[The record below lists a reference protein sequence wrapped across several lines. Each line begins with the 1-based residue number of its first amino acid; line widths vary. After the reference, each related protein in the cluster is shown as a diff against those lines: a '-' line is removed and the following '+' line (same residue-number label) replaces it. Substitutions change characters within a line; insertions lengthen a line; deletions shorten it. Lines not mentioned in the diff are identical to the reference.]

1 MKFTQKNMVVL
12 NEHKEHFLYY
22 SISDSVVEKK
32 VLFLE
37 IESIIEKRSIQLLH
51 KAIAFKAS
59 DIHIVPDGDK
69 YEIYFRKFGRLVPIE
84 QYPEELGS
92 RMITYLKFLS
102 GLDIAEKRKPQSGSF
117 QRNIHNATYSFR
129 LSTLP
134 SIYNLES
141 IVIRLLLQKSTIPLS
156 QLTLSEEQA
165 TTILH
170 LIKERQGLVLI
181 SGATG
186 SGKTTTLYS
195 LIHHCANDYMRH
207 VISLED
213 PVEQTQEKMLQIQV
227 NERAGV
233 SYSTGLKAILRH
245 TPDVIMIGEI
255 RDRDTAK
262 IALEA
267 ALTGHLVLST
277 VHAKSTVHC
286 LYRLLDLGF
295 TVEELKQTIIA
306 ILAQTLIEIDQQD
319 ERKAIF
325 EVLAENQ
332 LNRAIKS
339 ISKGFEYELPWDLTL
354 QGQLEKIEL
363 MQLEY

>member
-1 MKFTQKNMVVL
+1 M
-12 NEHKEHFLYY
+12 
-22 SISDSVVEKK
+22 
-32 VLFLE
+32 E
-37 IESIIEKRSIQLLH
+37 IESIIEKKTIHLLH
-51 KAIAFKAS
+51 RAIAFKAS
-59 DIHIVPDGDK
+59 DIHIVPENDK
-69 YEIYFRKFGRLVPIE
+69 YEIYFRKFGRLIPIE
-84 QYPEELGS
+84 QFPEQLAS
-92 RMITYLKFLS
+92 RLITYLKFLS

-117 QRNIHNATYSFR
+117 QREINNALYSFR

-134 SIYNLES
+134 SVYNLES
-141 IVIRLLLQKSTIPLS
+141 IVIRLLLQKTTIPLS
-156 QLTLSEEQA
+156 QLTLSEQQA
-165 TTILH
+165 TTILR
-170 LIKERQGLVLI
+170 LIKERQGLLLI

-195 LIHHCANDYMRH
+195 LIHHCVNDYMRH

-233 SYSTGLKAILRH
+233 SYLTGLKAILRH

-267 ALTGHLVLST
+267 ALSGHLVLST

-286 LYRLLDLGF
+286 LYRLLDLGY
-295 TVEELKQTIIA
+295 TVEELKQSLIA
-306 ILAQTLIEIDQQD
+306 ILAQTLIEIDHQD
-319 ERKAIF
+319 ERKALF
-325 EVLAENQ
+325 EVLADKQ
-332 LNRAIKS
+332 LKTAINS
-339 ISKGFEYELPWDLTL
+339 ITKGFDYELPWDLTL

-363 MQLEY
+363 MQHEN

>member
-1 MKFTQKNMVVL
+1 M
-12 NEHKEHFLYY
+12 
-22 SISDSVVEKK
+22 
-32 VLFLE
+32 E
-37 IESIIEKRSIQLLH
+37 IESIIEKKCIQLLH

-59 DIHIVPDGDK
+59 DIHIVPEYDK

-84 QYPEELGS
+84 QYPKQIAS
-92 RMITYLKFLS
+92 RLITYMKFLAD
-102 GLDIAEKRKPQSGSF
+102 LDIAEKRKPQSGSF
-117 QRNIHNATYSFR
+117 QRDINNALYSFR

-134 SIYNLES
+134 SVYNLES
-141 IVIRLLLQKSTIPLS
+141 IVIRLLLQKTTIPLS
-156 QLTLSEEQA
+156 QLTLSEQQA
-165 TTILH
+165 TTILR
-170 LIKERQGLVLI
+170 LIKERQGLMLI
-181 SGATG
+181 TGATG

-195 LIHHCANDYMRH
+195 LIHHCVNDYMRH

-213 PVEQTQEKMLQIQV
+213 PVEKTQEKMLQIQV

-233 SYSTGLKAILRH
+233 SYLTGLKAILRH

-262 IALEA
+262 VALEA

-295 TVEELKQTIIA
+295 TVEELKQSLIA
-306 ILAQTLIEIDQQD
+306 ILGQTLIEIDQQD

-325 EVLAENQ
+325 EVLADTQ
-332 LNRAIKS
+332 LKTAIKS
-339 ISKGFEYELPWDLTL
+339 ISKGFDYELPWDLTL

-363 MQLEY
+363 MQFEN

>member
-1 MKFTQKNMVVL
+1 M
-12 NEHKEHFLYY
+12 
-22 SISDSVVEKK
+22 
-32 VLFLE
+32 E
-37 IESIIEKRSIQLLH
+37 IESIIEKKTIHLLH
-51 KAIAFKAS
+51 RAIAFKAS
-59 DIHIVPDGDK
+59 DIHIVPENDK
-69 YEIYFRKFGRLVPIE
+69 YEIYFRKFGRLIPIE
-84 QYPEELGS
+84 QFPEQLAS
-92 RMITYLKFLS
+92 RLITYLKFLS

-117 QRNIHNATYSFR
+117 QREINNALYSFR

-134 SIYNLES
+134 SVYNLES
-141 IVIRLLLQKSTIPLS
+141 IVIRLLLQKTTIPIS
-156 QLTLSEEQA
+156 QLTLSEQQA
-165 TTILH
+165 TTILR
-170 LIKERQGLVLI
+170 LIKERQGLLLI

-195 LIHHCANDYMRH
+195 LIHHCVNDYMRH

-233 SYSTGLKAILRH
+233 SYLTGLKAILRH

-267 ALTGHLVLST
+267 ALSGHLVLST

-286 LYRLLDLGF
+286 LYRLLDLGY
-295 TVEELKQTIIA
+295 TVEELKQSLIA
-306 ILAQTLIEIDQQD
+306 ILAQTLIEIDHQD
-319 ERKAIF
+319 ERKALF
-325 EVLAENQ
+325 EVLADKQ
-332 LNRAIKS
+332 LKTAINS
-339 ISKGFEYELPWDLTL
+339 ITKGFDYELPWDLTL

-363 MQLEY
+363 MQHEN

>member
-1 MKFTQKNMVVL
+1 
-12 NEHKEHFLYY
+12 
-22 SISDSVVEKK
+22 
-32 VLFLE
+32 LE
-37 IESIIEKRSIQLLH
+37 IESIIEKKTIHLLH
-51 KAIAFKAS
+51 RAIAFKAS
-59 DIHIVPDGDK
+59 DIHIVPENDK
-69 YEIYFRKFGRLVPIE
+69 YEIYFRKFGRLIPIE
-84 QYPEELGS
+84 QFPEQLAS
-92 RMITYLKFLS
+92 RLITYLKFLS

-117 QRNIHNATYSFR
+117 QREINNALYSFR

-134 SIYNLES
+134 SVYNLES
-141 IVIRLLLQKSTIPLS
+141 IVIRLLLQKTTIPLS
-156 QLTLSEEQA
+156 QLTLSEQQA
-165 TTILH
+165 TTILR
-170 LIKERQGLVLI
+170 LIKERQGLLLI

-195 LIHHCANDYMRH
+195 LIHHCVNDYMRH

-233 SYSTGLKAILRH
+233 SYLTGLKAILRH

-267 ALTGHLVLST
+267 ALSGHLVLST

-286 LYRLLDLGF
+286 LYRLLDLGY
-295 TVEELKQTIIA
+295 TVEELKQSLIA
-306 ILAQTLIEIDQQD
+306 ILAQTLIEIDHQD
-319 ERKAIF
+319 ERKALF
-325 EVLAENQ
+325 EVLADKQ
-332 LNRAIKS
+332 LKTAINS
-339 ISKGFEYELPWDLTL
+339 ITKGFDYELPWDLTL

-363 MQLEY
+363 MQHEN

>member
-1 MKFTQKNMVVL
+1 M
-12 NEHKEHFLYY
+12 
-22 SISDSVVEKK
+22 
-32 VLFLE
+32 E
-37 IESIIEKRSIQLLH
+37 IESIIEKKIIHLLH
-51 KAIAFKAS
+51 RAIAFKAS
-59 DIHIVPDGDK
+59 DIHIVPENDK
-69 YEIYFRKFGRLVPIE
+69 YEIYFRKFGRLIPIE
-84 QYPEELGS
+84 QFPEQLAS
-92 RMITYLKFLS
+92 RLITYLKFLS

-117 QRNIHNATYSFR
+117 QREINNALYSFR

-134 SIYNLES
+134 SVYNLES
-141 IVIRLLLQKSTIPLS
+141 IVIRLLLQKTTIPIS
-156 QLTLSEEQA
+156 QLTLSEQQA
-165 TTILH
+165 TTILR
-170 LIKERQGLVLI
+170 LIKERQGLLLI

-195 LIHHCANDYMRH
+195 LIHHCVNDYMRH

-233 SYSTGLKAILRH
+233 SYLTGLKAILRH

-267 ALTGHLVLST
+267 ALSGHLVLST

-286 LYRLLDLGF
+286 LYRLLDLGY
-295 TVEELKQTIIA
+295 TVEELKQSLIA
-306 ILAQTLIEIDQQD
+306 ILAQTLIEIDHQD
-319 ERKAIF
+319 ERKALF
-325 EVLAENQ
+325 EVLADKQ
-332 LNRAIKS
+332 LKTAINS
-339 ISKGFEYELPWDLTL
+339 ITKGFDYELPWDLTL

-363 MQLEY
+363 MQHEN